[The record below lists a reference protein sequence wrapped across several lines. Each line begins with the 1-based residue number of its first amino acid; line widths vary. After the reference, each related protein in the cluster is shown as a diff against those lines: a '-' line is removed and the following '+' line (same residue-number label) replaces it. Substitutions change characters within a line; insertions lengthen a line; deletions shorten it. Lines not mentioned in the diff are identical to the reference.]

1 MKKIKEIAITAAK
14 WILSLVVFIAAG
26 IVIMTI
32 VGLIPGMTV
41 GNPVRSGGMTGFS
54 AWATM
59 LALQWLGKSKH
70 NPYI

>member
-1 MKKIKEIAITAAK
+1 MKKFKEIAVTVLK
-14 WILSLVVFIAAG
+14 WILSLAAFVAAG
-26 IVIMTI
+26 IVITYI

-59 LALQWLGKSKH
+59 LALEWLGKSKF
-70 NPYI
+70 NPYR

>member
-1 MKKIKEIAITAAK
+1 MKKIKEIAITVAK
-14 WILSLVVFIAAG
+14 WILSLVAFIAAG

-70 NPYI
+70 NPYR